1 MKINASRTRLASY
14 GAPCLAIAL
23 ALATAACDQPQAS
36 ANSGAATA
44 TAPEISFITVR
55 QEPVPLVRELPG
67 RVTAR
72 GVAEVRARVSGL
84 VVKRA
89 FEQGS
94 KVNEGDL
101 LYKIDPAPYQV
112 ELARSDAALHRAEAS
127 LVLAKQQAE
136 RMNTLLARHIAS
148 QAQYDAAIAAQKQ
161 AEAEVAGARAARDG
175 ARLNLDY
182 TNVRA
187 PISGRIGRA
196 LLTEGTLLDTASSGV
211 LATIQ
216 QIDPI
221 YVDITQSVGELNK
234 LRRDL
239 ASGEL
244 AHLEDNGAN
253 VELIMDDGSIY
264 AHNGRLL
271 FSDVTADPGTGQV
284 TLRVLMPN
292 PENELF
298 PGMYVRA
305 RLAQG
310 IDADAIA
317 VPQQAVHRS
326 NDGRAE
332 VWVVKPDN
340 KVALQPVEVGQV
352 VSGSWLVNAGLKPGE
367 RVVVEGFQKISAGM
381 EVKPVALPPAAR
393 QASLSGPN
401 RAPGAAQD
409 ARGL

>member
-1 MKINASRTRLASY
+1 MKINASRARLASF
-14 GAPCLAIAL
+14 GAPCLAVAL
-23 ALATAACDQPQAS
+23 ALTTAACDQPQAS
-36 ANSGAATA
+36 ANAAATA
-44 TAPEISFITVR
+44 APPEISFITVR

-72 GVAEVRARVSGL
+72 SVAEVRARVSGL

-112 ELARSDAALHRAEAS
+112 ELARSEAALQRAEAS
-127 LVLAKQQAE
+127 LVLARQQAE
-136 RMNTLLARHIAS
+136 RLSTLLARHIAS

-175 ARLNLDY
+175 ARLNLEY

-196 LLTEGTLLDTASSGV
+196 LLTEGTLLDSASSGV

-244 AHLEDNGAN
+244 ARLEGNGAN
-253 VELIMDDGSIY
+253 VALIMDDGSVY

-271 FSDVTADPGTGQV
+271 FSDITADPGTGQV

-292 PENELF
+292 PDGELF

-305 RLAQG
+305 RVAQG
-310 IDADAIA
+310 VDADAIA

-332 VWVVKPDN
+332 VWVVKADN
-340 KVALQPVEVGQV
+340 KVALQPVDVGQV
-352 VSGSWLVNAGLKPGE
+352 VGDAWLVNAGLQPGE
-367 RVVVEGFQKISAGM
+367 RVVVEGVQKISAGM
-381 EVKPVALPPAAR
+381 EVKPVALTPAAR
-393 QASLSGPN
+393 QASLSGL
-401 RAPGAAQD
+401 RAPGAARE
-409 ARGL
+409 AHGL

>member
-1 MKINASRTRLASY
+1 MKINAPRPEPLKYR
-14 GAPCLAIAL
+14 APFL
-23 ALATAACDQPQAS
+23 ALVLALTVAACDKPQAN
-36 ANSGAATA
+36 ADAAA
-44 TAPEISFITVR
+44 KAPPPEISFITVK
-55 QEPVPLVRELPG
+55 EESIPLVRELPG
-67 RVTAR
+67 RVTSR
-72 GVAEVRARVSGL
+72 SVAEVRARVSGL
-84 VVKRA
+84 VIKRA

-94 KVNEGDL
+94 KVTQGDL
-101 LYKIDPAPYQV
+101 LYRIDPAPYKV
-112 ELARSDAALHRAEAS
+112 ELARAEATRDRAEAS

-136 RMNTLLARHIAS
+136 RLKTLLDRHIAS

-182 TNVRA
+182 TDVRA

-196 LLTEGTLLDTASSGV
+196 LLTEGTLLDSANSGV

-244 AHLEDNGAN
+244 SHLDDAGAN
-253 VELIMDDGSIY
+253 VELIMDDGSVY
-264 AHNGRLL
+264 GHSGRLL
-271 FSDVTADPGTGQV
+271 FSDITADPSTGQV

-292 PENELF
+292 PQGELF

-310 IDADAIA
+310 VDSDAIA

-332 VWVVKPDN
+332 VWVVTTDN

-352 VSGSWLVNAGLKPGE
+352 VRGSWLINSGLKPGE
-367 RVVVEGFQKISAGM
+367 RVVVEGFQKISAG
-381 EVKPVALPPAAR
+381 ETVKPVAMPEAGK
-393 QASLSGPN
+393 QASLS
-401 RAPGAAQD
+401 APAAAPEGLTD
-409 ARGL
+409 RIAR

>member
-1 MKINASRTRLASY
+1 MKLHAPRARLASL
-14 GAPCLAIAL
+14 GAPCLAVAL

-36 ANSGAATA
+36 ANAAAATA
-44 TAPEISFITVR
+44 APPEISFITVR

-72 GVAEVRARVSGL
+72 SVAEVRARVSGL

-112 ELARSDAALHRAEAS
+112 ELARSEAALQRAEAS
-127 LVLAKQQAE
+127 LVLARQQAE
-136 RMNTLLARHIAS
+136 RLSTLLARHIAS

-175 ARLNLDY
+175 ARLNLEY

-196 LLTEGTLLDTASSGV
+196 LLTEGTLLDSASSGV

-244 AHLEDNGAN
+244 ARLEGNGAN
-253 VELIMDDGSIY
+253 VELIMDDGSVY

-271 FSDVTADPGTGQV
+271 FSDITADPGTGQV

-292 PENELF
+292 PDGELF

-305 RLAQG
+305 RVAQG
-310 IDADAIA
+310 VDADAIA

-332 VWVVKPDN
+332 VWVVKADN
-340 KVALQPVEVGQV
+340 KVALQPVDVGQV
-352 VSGSWLVNAGLKPGE
+352 VGGAWLVNAGLQPGE
-367 RVVVEGFQKISAGM
+367 RVVVEGVQKISAGM
-381 EVKPVALPPAAR
+381 EVKPVALTPAAR
-393 QASLSGPN
+393 QASLSGF
-401 RAPGAAQD
+401 RAPGAARE

>member
-1 MKINASRTRLASY
+1 MKINASRARLASF
-14 GAPCLAIAL
+14 GAPCLAVAL
-23 ALATAACDQPQAS
+23 ALTTAACDQPQAS
-36 ANSGAATA
+36 ANAAAATA
-44 TAPEISFITVR
+44 APPEISFITVR

-72 GVAEVRARVSGL
+72 SVAEVRARVSGL

-112 ELARSDAALHRAEAS
+112 ELARSEAALQRAEAS
-127 LVLAKQQAE
+127 LVLARQQAE
-136 RMNTLLARHIAS
+136 RLSTLLARHIAS

-175 ARLNLDY
+175 ARLNLEY

-196 LLTEGTLLDTASSGV
+196 LLTEGTLLDSASSGV

-244 AHLEDNGAN
+244 ARLEGNGAN
-253 VELIMDDGSIY
+253 VELIMDDGSVY
-264 AHNGRLL
+264 AHSGRLL
-271 FSDVTADPGTGQV
+271 FSDITADPGTGQV

-292 PENELF
+292 PDGELF

-305 RLAQG
+305 RVAQG
-310 IDADAIA
+310 VDADAIA

-332 VWVVKPDN
+332 VWVVKADN
-340 KVALQPVEVGQV
+340 KVALQPVDVGQV
-352 VSGSWLVNAGLKPGE
+352 VGGAWLVNAGLQPGE
-367 RVVVEGFQKISAGM
+367 RVVVEGVQKISAGM
-381 EVKPVALPPAAR
+381 EVKPVALTPAAR
-393 QASLSGPN
+393 QASLSGF
-401 RAPGAAQD
+401 RAPGAARE

>member
-1 MKINASRTRLASY
+1 MKIHAPRARLASY

-36 ANSGAATA
+36 ATPPTA
-44 TAPEISFITVR
+44 STTAPEISFITAR
-55 QEPVPLVRELPG
+55 QEPIPLVRELPG

-72 GVAEVRARVSGL
+72 SVAEVRARVSGL

-127 LVLAKQQAE
+127 LVLARQQAE
-136 RMNTLLARHIAS
+136 RMNTLLSRHIAS

-196 LLTEGTLLDTASSGV
+196 LLTEGTLLDSANSGV

-221 YVDITQSVGELNK
+221 YIDITQSVGELNK

-244 AHLEDNGAN
+244 AHLEGNGAN

-292 PENELF
+292 PDSELF

-310 IDADAIA
+310 VDADAIA

-340 KVALQPVEVGQV
+340 RVALQPVEVGQV

-381 EVKPVALPPAAR
+381 EVKPVALPPTAR
-393 QASLSGPN
+393 QASLSGPA
-401 RAPGAAQD
+401 RATGALRD